1 MLSHMISCKPSCP
14 ANAARRRVP
23 APGAKTRKETAHS
36 VMNMIVVDIRCKDI
50 GSLCIHHASGV
61 YTRQRLSDNSVK
73 TELRWGSLVFLAG
86 SDCDW

>member
-1 MLSHMISCKPSCP
+1 M
-14 ANAARRRVP
+14 
-23 APGAKTRKETAHS
+23 
-36 VMNMIVVDIRCKDI
+36 MNMIVVDIRCKDI

-61 YTRQRLSDNSVK
+61 YTRKRLSDNSVK